1 MAVQIKRRTV
11 EEFDTLVMLPENA
24 DKSFEFIGGEIIQ
37 MVSNNYSSETAALM
51 IFFIQTYLRQSG
63 TRGRITGADGGYI
76 IGGERYI
83 PDVAYIS
90 YQKQPEPSHDA
101 YNPNPPDLVV
111 EVVSPTDSERQ
122 LSIKISNYL
131 AAGAIVWVA
140 RPDVKEVDAHTPGQA
155 VQVLGINGMLD
166 GGDVLPNF
174 KLSVREIFPEE
185 SR

>member
-37 MVSNNYSSETAALM
+37 MVSNNYSSETAALI

-90 YQKQPEPSHDA
+90 YKKQPEPCHDA
-101 YNPNPPDLVV
+101 YNPTPPDLAV
-111 EVVSPTDSERQ
+111 EVMSPADSERQ
-122 LSIKISNYL
+122 LSIKIGNYL
-131 AAGAIVWVA
+131 TAGVMLWVV
-140 RPDVKEVDAHTPGQA
+140 RPDIQEVEIYSPGQP
-155 VQVLGINGMLD
+155 VRVIDINSTLD
-166 GGDVLPNF
+166 GGDVLPGF
-174 KLSVREIFPEE
+174 TLAGKDIFT
-185 SR
+185 SHAS

>member
-1 MAVQIKRRTV
+1 MAVQIKRHTA
-11 EEFDTLVMLPENA
+11 EEFDQFVLLPENA
-24 DKSFEFIGGEIIQ
+24 DKAFEFIGGEIVE
-37 MVSNNYSSETAALM
+37 MVSNNYASETAM
-51 IFFIQTYLRQSG
+51 IIATHIGMYLLQNK
-63 TRGRITGADGGYI
+63 TGRMTGADGGYI
-76 IGGERYI
+76 IAGERYI

-90 YQKQPEPSHDA
+90 YEKQPEPSHDA